1 MDSLSS
7 LAVGEP
13 RFPPELEHKIFEIAA
28 LARVTEI
35 PILLR
40 VAQRVKQ
47 WVEPLLYR
55 VVFCR
60 ASEHARPIHGFP
72 AFTTDIL
79 LEGNRAALV
88 ANSVKHVFL
97 ADRTR
102 TDAILIA
109 CPRVTSL
116 FMCLDSYKEL
126 DALLE
131 LESLQRLTIN
141 YDAAFVSTPIDLL
154 RNITH
159 LHLYEVFTHP
169 NLDLDH
175 LCARL
180 SLMPSLTHV
189 ILEALPFTPQFYT
202 ALHENMRLQCIVF
215 LYDSIH
221 TIMDARPLVDDH
233 RFVCILQEA
242 QSQLHVDWL
251 RDVLG
256 TGKDYWARAVAF
268 IADRLAGRIKASYY
282 GVSHPDPET
291 FF

>member
-1 MDSLSS
+1 
-7 LAVGEP
+7 
-13 RFPPELEHKIFEIAA
+13 
-28 LARVTEI
+28 
-35 PILLR
+35 
-40 VAQRVKQ
+40 
-47 WVEPLLYR
+47 VEPLLYR

-79 LEGNRAALV
+79 LEENRAALV

-141 YDAAFVSTPIDLL
+141 YDAAFVSTSINLL

-159 LHLYEVFTHP
+159 LHLYEVFAHH

-189 ILEALPFTPQFYT
+189 VLEALPFTSQFYT
-202 ALHENMRLQCIVF
+202 ALHENMCLQCIVF

-221 TIMDARPLVDDH
+221 TMMDARPLVDDH
-233 RFVCILQEA
+233 RFVCILQET

-256 TGKDYWARAVAF
+256 TGKDYWARAETF
-268 IADRLAGRIKASYY
+268 IADRLAGRIKGERAIF
-282 GVSHPDPET
+282 PP
-291 FF
+291 